1 MKLFKKDDALY
12 AFIEGC
18 GIRRLLSHYKNG
30 NYDVYI
36 FSDGTKVRET
46 EEDDFIPAFSENTD
60 VCLTKKCSQGCV
72 FCLLEDERIQASN
85 GEKLIK
91 DIREGDVVFS
101 FNESSG
107 DLEMKPVI
115 ETYSRDY
122 DGELIEI
129 ETSNGKLICTPNHKV
144 YTKNRGYI
152 EAGDLQLSDE
162 LLYF

>member
-1 MKLFKKDDALY
+1 MKLFKKDNAVY
-12 AFIEGC
+12 GFIEGC
-18 GIRRLLSHYKNG
+18 GFRRLLAKYKNG
-30 NYDVYI
+30 NYDVYM
-36 FSDGTKVRET
+36 FEDGTKVRET
-46 EEDDFIPAFSENTD
+46 EEDEFIPAYSENTD
-60 VCLTKKCSQGCV
+60 ICLTKKCGMGCQ
-72 FCLLEDERIQASN
+72 FCLLEDEHIQTSN

-91 DIREGDVVFS
+91 NIHKGDVVFS
-101 FNESSG
+101 FNEKSG

-115 ETYSRDY
+115 ETYCRDY

-129 ETSNGKLICTPNHKV
+129 NTSNGKLICTPNHKI